1 MNHPSSAWG
10 IIRAM
15 KHFSI
20 LQLSL
25 LIILAVLLAAC
36 NGDSSVSPTALQSD
50 PAATAT
56 LLPDQPTDTPAPP
69 TATPEPLKATINGE
83 ALTLAEYNAELARFQ
98 AAQVESGTILATEEA
113 AAWVLDNL
121 IDAMLLA
128 QAAREAGF
136 VVDEA
141 SIQNR
146 IDELAAEP
154 GGLPALQNWMAVNGY
169 SEAAFRQALGR
180 EIEAAWMRDQIAL
193 GVPEIADQAH
203 ARQILL
209 YNSEQA
215 EQVLALLQGGQ
226 DFADLAE
233 DYDPVTG
240 GDLGWFPR
248 GYLLSSAVE
257 EAVFS
262 LQPGQTSGVIE
273 TPMGFHIVQL
283 VERDAQHLLSS
294 DARRGL
300 QTQAVQNWLVERR
313 SQSDIQVLP

>member
-1 MNHPSSAWG
+1 
-10 IIRAM
+10 M

-20 LQLSL
+20 SQLSL
-25 LIILAVLLAAC
+25 LIILALLLAAC
-36 NGDSSVSPTALQSD
+36 NSDSTASPTALPSE

-56 LLPDQPTDTPAPP
+56 LSPDQPTDTPVLP
-69 TATPEPLKATINGE
+69 TATPEPLAALVNGE

-98 AAQVESGTILATEEA
+98 AAQAETGTNLATEEA
-113 AAWVLDNL
+113 AARVLDYL
-121 IDAMLLA
+121 VDAMLLA

-141 SIQNR
+141 SLQAR
-146 IDELAAEP
+146 VDALVSQLGGAQVLAD
-154 GGLPALQNWMAVNGY
+154 WMAVNGY
-169 SEAAFRQALGR
+169 SETTFRKALGR
-180 EIEAAWMRDQIAL
+180 EMAAALMRDQVAL
-193 GVPEIADQAH
+193 GVPETADQAH

-215 EQVLALLQGGQ
+215 VQVLALLQGGR

-233 DYDPVTG
+233 DYDPLTG

-257 EAVFS
+257 EAAFS
-262 LQPGQTSGVIE
+262 LQPGEFSGVIE

-283 VERDAQHLLSS
+283 VERDAQHPLSS
-294 DARRGL
+294 DARRAL
-300 QTQAVQNWLVERR
+300 QTQAVQNWLAERR
-313 SQSDIQVLP
+313 NSSDIQVLLP